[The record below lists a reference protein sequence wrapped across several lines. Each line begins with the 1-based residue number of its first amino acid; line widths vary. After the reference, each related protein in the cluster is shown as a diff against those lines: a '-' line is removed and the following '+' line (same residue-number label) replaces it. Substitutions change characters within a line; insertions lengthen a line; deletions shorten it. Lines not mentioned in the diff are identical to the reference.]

1 MEATSQPKTDAA
13 AGSRGTS
20 PLIESAWYAIGF
32 AIFLSLG
39 AANLFY
45 PFGDDQAVL
54 FFAAKELHEG
64 ARLYVEYWGNKQ
76 PGLYFFYLWACRLF
90 GFSEFGVR
98 MLELIWLSIF
108 ALVLMITLRPC
119 FQARWLSALVPLA
132 TLGLYYAT
140 AMQDELTQLEILVA
154 FPLYLVAW
162 LSLRALETS
171 DRTEG
176 ASGASSAVRMAL
188 LFFVSGLCAAVATLF
203 KLLLAPIP
211 VAFWLIASFYLLRGG
226 GVSLLGLLFR
236 VWVPVAIGVILPF
249 IAVLLWF
256 WQIGALRE
264 LLWTAFV
271 YPPEALITAPGAS
284 KTRLVTAS
292 AFVLKNSA
300 PWLLFVVVTLVIWFR
315 SKPASR
321 MVTMMLAWGLLAIG
335 LFLIQRFSWWP
346 YHTLL
351 FFTPLGILAVVGIDH
366 VAHYASRFLDFS
378 ALLQQNRMLRYLTP
392 AMISTFLFALPPT
405 ASLTGPFLTKA
416 QILISET
423 MMSGFG
429 VKTYQW
435 KVDPRQ
441 KHLHMSGRFLIEP
454 TARPGPIYSFGSA
467 LVYRNSG
474 RRSAHR
480 TAGFSW
486 EFFVPAQID
495 EIIEALD
502 ATQTPYI
509 FVEYG
514 TSKLYKRHPK
524 VARYLRTQ
532 YRRMKK
538 DDHGVW
544 FERISGDLPTL
555 SPSSFR

>member
-1 MEATSQPKTDAA
+1 MEPTSQPMSDGAA
-13 AGSRGTS
+13 VSRKSHPLLEAG
-20 PLIESAWYAIGF
+20 WYILGF
-32 AIFLSLG
+32 AVFLALG
-39 AANLFY
+39 AVNLVY

-54 FFAAKELHEG
+54 FFAANELDQG

-90 GFSEFGVR
+90 DFSELGVR
-98 MLELIWLSIF
+98 LLELIWLSVF
-108 ALVLMITLRPC
+108 AIVLMVTLRSSL
-119 FQARWLSALVPLA
+119 QARWLSALAPLA

-140 AMQDELTQLEILVA
+140 AQQDELTQLEILVA
-154 FPLYLVAW
+154 LPLYLVAW
-162 LSLRALETS
+162 SSLQAVVSE
-171 DRTEG
+171 EKPG
-176 ASGASSAVRMAL
+176 GKAEASLAGRMVL
-188 LFFVSGLCAAVATLF
+188 LFFFSGLCAAVATLF
-203 KLLLAPIP
+203 KLLLAPIA
-211 VAFWLIASFYLLRGG
+211 VAFWLIASFYLLRDGRT
-226 GVSLLGLLFR
+226 SLPGLIVR
-236 VWVPVAIGVILPF
+236 VWIPVAAGVILPF
-249 IAVLLWF
+249 VAVVLWF

-264 LLWTAFV
+264 LLWTAFF
-271 YPPEALITAPGAS
+271 YPPEAYITAPGAS

-300 PWLLFVVVTLVIWFR
+300 PWLLFVAVTTVLWFR
-315 SKPASR
+315 KPASR
-321 MVTMMLAWGLLAIG
+321 LVTMMLIWGLLAIG

-351 FFTPLGILAVVGIDH
+351 LFTPLGILAVIGIDH
-366 VAHYASRFLDFS
+366 VAHYVSRFLDFS
-378 ALLQQNRMLRYLTP
+378 LLLRQSRIAGYATP
-392 AMISTFLFALPPT
+392 AMLSTLLVALPPT

-423 MMSGFG
+423 MISGFG

-441 KHLHMSGRFLIEP
+441 KYLYMSGRFLVEP
-454 TARPGPIYSFGSA
+454 TTRPGPIYSFGSA
-467 LVYRNSG
+467 LVYRNTG

-486 EFFVPAQID
+486 EFFVPSQID
-495 EIIEALD
+495 EILEALE
-502 ATQTPYI
+502 ATETPYI

-514 TSKLYKRHPK
+514 TSKLYERHPK

-538 DDHGVW
+538 DDSGVW
-544 FERISGDLPTL
+544 FERISADLPSL
-555 SPSSFR
+555 SPSSFN

>member
-1 MEATSQPKTDAA
+1 MV
-13 AGSRGTS
+13 
-20 PLIESAWYAIGF
+20 GF

-39 AANLFY
+39 AVNLVY

-54 FFAAKELHEG
+54 FYAANELNQG

-76 PGLYFFYLWACRLF
+76 PGLYFFYLWGGQLF
-90 GFSEFGVR
+90 GFAELGIR
-98 MLELIWLSIF
+98 LLELIWLSAF
-108 ALVLMITLRPC
+108 AVVLMVTLRPC

-140 AMQDELTQLEILVA
+140 AQQDELTQLEILVA

-162 LSLRALETS
+162 LSLQALETG
-171 DRTEG
+171 G
-176 ASGASSAVRMAL
+176 ARPAVRIMLL
-188 LFFVSGLCAAVATLF
+188 LFLSGLCAAVATLF

-211 VAFWLIASFYLLRGG
+211 VAFWLIASFYLLRNGR
-226 GVSLLGLLFR
+226 VSWPGLVFQ
-236 VWVPVAIGVILPF
+236 VWVPVAAGVVLPF
-249 IAVLLWF
+249 AAVLLWF

-264 LLWTAFV
+264 LLWTAFI

-292 AFVLKNSA
+292 AFVLKNAA
-300 PWLLFVVVTLVIWFR
+300 PWLLFVVVTLVVWFR
-315 SKPASR
+315 SRPASR
-321 MVTMMLAWGLLAIG
+321 MVTMMLVWMLLAAG

-351 FFTPLGILAVVGIDH
+351 LFTPLGILAVVGLDH
-366 VAHYASRFLDFS
+366 VAHYAGRFVDFS
-378 ALLQQNRMLRYLTP
+378 AVLKRGRFTQYATP
-392 AMISTFLFALPPT
+392 AMVCTALFALPPT

-416 QILISET
+416 QLLISET

-435 KVDPRQ
+435 MVDPRQ
-441 KHLHMSGRFLIEP
+441 KHLHVSGRFLIEP
-454 TARPGPIYSFGSA
+454 SARPGPIYSFGSA

-474 RRSAHR
+474 RWSAHR

-495 EIIEALD
+495 EILAALD
-502 ATQTPYI
+502 ATETPYV

-514 TSKLYKRHPK
+514 TSKLYRRHPK

-544 FERISGDLPTL
+544 FERLSGDLPSL